1 MNFLIAMLFILNVF
15 FTILTMSL
23 IVTFINN
30 KPIMKRNVQDQIL
43 VDLAMVTIGYVILYS
58 TALTGVNFTNILKVA
73 F

>member
-1 MNFLIAMLFILNVF
+1 
-15 FTILTMSL
+15 MSL